1 MATISNLYIDADA
14 DYSSTVTLSSVD
26 SAGTLTV
33 FNLTDYTAT
42 ASVRKTYA
50 SSTATSFNCIIDADP
65 TTGKVVIA
73 LTDAQTASLNR
84 GRYVWDMMVES
95 SGGTKTR
102 VLQGVVTINPSVTR

>member
-26 SAGTLTV
+26 SAGTVTV
-33 FNLTDYTAT
+33 FDLTDYTAT

-65 TTGKVVIA
+65 
-73 LTDAQTASLNR
+73 
-84 GRYVWDMMVES
+84 
-95 SGGTKTR
+95 
-102 VLQGVVTINPSVTR
+102 